1 MAENAENEIAP
12 LSETNTE
19 EPINDDSQRL
29 EEKAKKAEE
38 AHAAEIKVRKELE
51 ALNAKLLA
59 EKTAL
64 LESLAGEKG
73 SIQDFQERTAK
84 LQAQK
89 NDLENQLRVSIYLFL
104 YIFKLNFN
112 HLVFSLN

>member
-1 MAENAENEIAP
+1 MAEQAENEITP
-12 LSETNTE
+12 ELSETNNE
-19 EPINDDSQRL
+19 EQPLTVDSQRL

-38 AHAAEIKVRKELE
+38 ALGAEVKVRKDLE

-89 NDLENQLRVSIYLFL
+89 NDLENQLRVSILFL
-104 YIFKLNFN
+104 KHKI
-112 HLVFSLN
+112 LVTDI